1 VADSIRN
8 DPLLRRFF
16 DVFLFEELPARDQRS
31 DDVYLDDVRQA
42 AVCLGIFSN
51 EYGAPDERGGR

>member
-1 VADSIRN
+1 
-8 DPLLRRFF
+8 LRRFF